1 MTDLQPRL
9 NRIKATLRE
18 AIALSEK
25 LPVGPWYYNP
35 YRACIGQQ
43 DPSQKPDYAKRAVAQ
58 VHAAIRDGD
67 KVGHLFAHA
76 RTLLPATAKITLDDI
91 EAFEELACLGNGNEW
106 GNSTGNCIAQ
116 RRLTEIANS
125 WPE

>member
-9 NRIKATLRE
+9 NRIKAALRE

-43 DPSQKPDYAKRAVAQ
+43 DPSQK
-58 VHAAIRDGD
+58 AAIRDGD
-67 KVGHLFAHA
+67 KAGHLFAHA
-76 RTLLPATAKITLDDI
+76 RTLLPATAKALLDDI
-91 EAFEELACLGNGNEW
+91 EAFEELACLGNGETW
-106 GNSTGNCIAQ
+106 GNSTGNRIAQ